1 MNAPMTSPSDSD
13 NNQDATPPVPHR
25 AKIAVPKDTP
35 PGLELDDQGKAI
47 PFEKRTPED
56 QERAKAGR

>member
-1 MNAPMTSPSDSD
+1 MINPSDPD
-13 NNQDATPPVPHR
+13 NSPDAAPLPPHR
-25 AKIAVPKDTP
+25 TKMAVPKDTP